1 MVHACLRSMRE
12 MFHLAEAHR
21 YMSMAGAVDSV
32 AVFRVSPVEVATE
45 PAKTI
50 QHNMTYH
57 KRSTLLMF
65 HKYY

>member
-32 AVFRVSPVEVATE
+32 AVFRVSPVDVATE
-45 PAKTI
+45 SAKRI
-50 QHNMTYH
+50 QQCLVW
-57 KRSTLLMF
+57 KF
-65 HKYY
+65 HFN